1 MAGSGV
7 LPPISGED
15 KDPVSAGLPMWM
27 LTDASSTGGVEWFDM
42 MKVAPSKRGGCF
54 VV

>member
-1 MAGSGV
+1 VQLCSG
-7 LPPISGED
+7 GEEESA
-15 KDPVSAGLPMWM
+15 SAGLPMWM
-27 LTDASSTGGVEWFDM
+27 LAGASSRGGVGWFDM